1 MKRFSEDHVWAD
13 IEGTVATVGITT
25 YASDEIGEITFVEP
39 PEINT
44 VVTQGES
51 LCVVESSKAA
61 TDIFAPLGGTVIK
74 VNTKLSAK
82 PELMNTSPES
92 EGWICKVQD
101 FDNQDIDNMMTEDEY
116 EKFVELKDEQ
126 EE

>member
-13 IEGTVATVGITT
+13 IEENVATVGITT

-39 PEINT
+39 PELNT

-61 TDIFAPLGGTVIK
+61 TDIFAPIGGTVVK

-82 PELMNTSPES
+82 PELMNSSPES

-101 FDNQDIDNMMTEDEY
+101 FDKQDIDNMMTEEEY